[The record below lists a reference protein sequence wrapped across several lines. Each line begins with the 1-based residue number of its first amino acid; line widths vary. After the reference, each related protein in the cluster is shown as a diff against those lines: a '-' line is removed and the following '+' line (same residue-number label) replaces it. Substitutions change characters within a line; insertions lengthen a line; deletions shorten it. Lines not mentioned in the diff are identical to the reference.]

1 MSTGRSISI
10 KAWLVWLLLIVGSW
24 FATKDL
30 FTGTDTAML
39 DAVGHLH
46 GWREQEHAQ
55 LHIPG
60 KDLQM
65 ETVLHEKRTLICPTV
80 GKVELNEATAQH
92 CFAALPLQ
100 TQDMAVL
107 LRYLSQAGA
116 RSVGVSA
123 PFVWQEE
130 PGDMARQMFC
140 QALQGFDSAV
150 IGLRGRTAAQAD
162 FTPVALRNISIPA
175 DQVEGDPTGLPAANK
190 PYPNGLAAA
199 PDALKV
205 TWAPD
210 WLDDEPLT
218 QKPSPLAEI
227 SYPLLMRWNG
237 ETIPTLPL
245 RLALMHLGLTPADVG
260 VRLGRDIRFGGRSLP
275 LDEHGRTRI
284 THAETMNI
292 PLADIV
298 GGMSEK
304 VKMLGET
311 PCVLIA
317 QPHEGNESA
326 ARLQLMAATTS
337 QLIGK
342 EKIEYTKTARPC
354 GGKVL
359 EPAQAQTS
367 LWIPLIV
374 TACVAFALFILPWLP
389 GILRFLVIL
398 GSLAGLYWQA
408 KICVLNGVWFSL
420 TAALICW
427 GIWALA
433 LLLLRPRDNGYF
445 RRKRR

>member
-1 MSTGRSISI
+1 MSTSRSISLKGWVFWSI
-10 KAWLVWLLLIVGSW
+10 LIAGIW
-24 FATKDL
+24 FAGKS
-30 FTGTDTAML
+30 FFSEADTAVF
-39 DAVGHLH
+39 DFIGHMN
-46 GWREQEHAQ
+46 GWQKQEHAQ
-55 LHIPG
+55 LRIPG
-60 KDLQM
+60 KELKM
-65 ETVLHEKRTLICPTV
+65 ETVLNEKRTLICPAV
-80 GKVELNEATAQH
+80 GKVELSDTTAQN

-100 TQDMAVL
+100 TQDMAVI

-162 FTPVALRNISIPA
+162 FTPVALRSISIPA

-190 PYPNGLAAA
+190 PYPNGLAAS

-218 QKPSPLAEI
+218 QKPSSLAEI

-284 THAETMNI
+284 THAITTDI
-292 PLADIV
+292 PLADVV
-298 GGMSEK
+298 GGKSEQ
-304 VKMLGET
+304 VKTLGDK
-311 PCVLIA
+311 PCIVIA
-317 QPHEGNESA
+317 QPHEGGENAE
-326 ARLQLMAATTS
+326 RLQLLAATTS

-354 GGKVL
+354 GGRVL
-359 EPAQAQTS
+359 EPAQVQTNV
-367 LWIPLIV
+367 WIPAIA
-374 TACVAFALFILPWLP
+374 TACIALALLILPWLP
-389 GILRFLVIL
+389 GILRFLIIL
-398 GSLAGLYWQA
+398 GSLAALYWQTS
-408 KICVLNGVWFSL
+408 ICVANGVWFSVT
-420 TAALICW
+420 TASICW
-427 GIWALA
+427 ACWAVA
-433 LLLLRPRDNGYF
+433 LLVLRPRERGYF
-445 RRKRR
+445 RRRR

>member
-1 MSTGRSISI
+1 MSNGRSISI

-30 FTGTDTAML
+30 FTGADTAML
-39 DAVGHLH
+39 DAIGHLH
-46 GWREQEHAQ
+46 GWNKHEHAQ
-55 LHIPG
+55 LHLPG

-65 ETVLHEKRTLICPTV
+65 ETVLNEKRILICPPV
-80 GKVELNEATAQH
+80 GKVELNESTTQN

-107 LRYLSQAGA
+107 LRYLSQAGV

-140 QALQGFDSAV
+140 QALQGFDNAV

-162 FTPVALRNISIPA
+162 FTPVALRNISIPS

-190 PYPNGLAAA
+190 PYQNGLAAA

-218 QKPSPLAEI
+218 QKPSSLAEI

-260 VRLGRDIRFGGRSLP
+260 VRLGRDIRFGGRILP

-284 THAETMNI
+284 THASTTDI

-298 GGMSEK
+298 GGSSEK
-304 VKMLGET
+304 VKALGEK
-311 PCVLIA
+311 PCVIIS
-317 QPHEGNESA
+317 QPHEGKEST
-326 ARLQLMAATTS
+326 ARLQLLSLTTS

-342 EKIEYTKTARPC
+342 EKIEYTKTSRPC

-359 EPAQAQTS
+359 EPAQAQITP
-367 LWIPLIV
+367 WIAIM
-374 TACVAFALFILPWLP
+374 TAACIAFALIVLPWLP
-389 GILRFLVIL
+389 GILRFLAIL
-398 GSLAGLYWQA
+398 GSLAVLYWQA
-408 KICVLNGVWFSL
+408 KVCVLNNVWFSL
-420 TAALICW
+420 SAALICW
-427 GIWALA
+427 AFWALA
-433 LLLLRPRDNGYF
+433 LILLRPRDNGYF

>member
-1 MSTGRSISI
+1 MSSSRSISYKGWFI
-10 KAWLVWLLLIVGSW
+10 WLVLIVGAW
-24 FATKDL
+24 FGGKGLFQSADTKVFDYI
-30 FTGTDTAML
+30 
-39 DAVGHLH
+39 GHKN
-46 GWREQEHAQ
+46 GWTKQEHAQ

-60 KDLQM
+60 KELQM
-65 ETVLHEKRTLICPTV
+65 ETVLSEKRTLICPAV
-80 GKVELNEATAQH
+80 GKVELNDTTAQN

-107 LRYLSQAGA
+107 LRYLSQAGT
-116 RSVGVSA
+116 RTVGVSA

-130 PGDMARQMFC
+130 PGYMARQMFC
-140 QALQGFDSAV
+140 TALQSFDSAV

-175 DQVEGDPTGLPAANK
+175 EQVEGDPTGLPAANK
-190 PYPNGLAAA
+190 PHPNGLASS

-218 QKPSPLAEI
+218 QKPSALAEI

-275 LDEHGRTRI
+275 LDEHGRTRL
-284 THAETMNI
+284 THASTVDI

-298 GGMSEK
+298 GGKSEQ
-304 VKMLGET
+304 VKKLGEK
-311 PCVLIA
+311 PCVFIA
-317 QPHEGNESA
+317 QPHEGAENA
-326 ARLQLMAATTS
+326 ARLQLMAATIS

-342 EKIEYTKTARPC
+342 EKIEYTKSIRPC

-359 EPAQAQTS
+359 EPAKVQTDIWIAVMAAGGIALS
-367 LWIPLIV
+367 LL
-374 TACVAFALFILPWLP
+374 ILPWMPLLIRLIIIK
-389 GILRFLVIL
+389 GT
-398 GSLAGLYWQA
+398 LALLFWQVARCAINGL
-408 KICVLNGVWFSL
+408 WFSI
-420 TAALICW
+420 TAATICW
-427 GIWALA
+427 ALWMLA
-433 LLLLRPRDNGYF
+433 LLLLRPKERGYF
-445 RRKRR
+445 RRRR